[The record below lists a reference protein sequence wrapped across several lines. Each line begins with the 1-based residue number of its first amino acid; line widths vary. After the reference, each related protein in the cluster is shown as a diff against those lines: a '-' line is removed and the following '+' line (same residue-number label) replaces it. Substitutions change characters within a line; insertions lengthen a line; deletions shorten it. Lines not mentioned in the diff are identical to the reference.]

1 MKYLASLVLGLFIA
15 ATMNGI
21 FKREQVATPT
31 LTFNYMWS
39 AINDKYALFGYKNVT
54 WDSVKTK
61 YQPMISDDMTDDR
74 LFVVLSMML
83 DELKDGHA
91 NLQSSFNRSRSWN
104 WFLDY
109 PQNFNRTIQQRNYL
123 RNDYMITGAIEHQLI
138 DSVGYLYIPSFEKP
152 ITDQSIDYI
161 INHYKN
167 SKGLIIDIRNNGGGN
182 AKNIFRLASR
192 IVDEKIYVYSS
203 WFKNGPGRDDFGKE
217 IKVSVEP
224 SSRIHYKGRV
234 IVLTNR
240 ACYSAANRFAAV
252 FSLLPNVIII
262 GDKTGGGGGTP
273 CFVELPNGWS
283 LRFSAMKTLRADGY
297 NIDEGIDPDIRTD
310 ITSEDESTGI
320 DTIIERALWEI
331 KNGTKP
337 E

>member
-1 MKYLASLVLGLFIA
+1 MKYLASLVLTLFVTGSIHC
-15 ATMNGI
+15 I
-21 FKREQVATPT
+21 FTREPAPTPT
-31 LTFNYMWS
+31 STFNYMWS
-39 AINDKYALFGYKNVT
+39 AINEKYALFGYKCLN

-61 YQPMISDDMTDDR
+61 YQSMINDDMSDDR

-91 NLQSSFNRSRSWN
+91 NLQSSFNRSRSWD
-104 WFLDY
+104 WFLDF
-109 PQNFNRTIQQRNYL
+109 PQNYNRTIQQRNYL
-123 RNDYMITGAIEHQLI
+123 GRDYMITGGIEHRMI

-152 ITDQSIDYI
+152 ITDKDVDYI
-161 INHYKN
+161 LNRYKN
-167 SKGLIIDIRNNGGGN
+167 SSGLIIDIRNNGGGN

-203 WFKNGPGRDDFGKE
+203 WFKNGPGADDFGKE

-224 SSRIHYKGRV
+224 SSRIHYKGTV

-252 FSLLPNVIII
+252 FSLLPDVIII

-273 CFVELPNGWS
+273 CFVELPNGWYV
-283 LRFSAMKTLRADGY
+283 RFSAMKTLRADGY
-297 NIDEGIDPDIRTD
+297 NIDEGINPDIPAE
-310 ITSEDESTGI
+310 ITPEDEAKGI
-320 DTIIERALWEI
+320 DTIIERALLEI
-331 KNGTKP
+331 RNRRKQR
-337 E
+337 